1 MRKFLAAIL
10 LLLSLGQAVAAEKYT
25 TFKGYLG
32 SSNFGWQTVNNNYV
46 GSHLRY
52 EENWNMQ
59 TSTAFGFAIEQS
71 ALRLKQQEILLGV
84 SYLFPQEIQ
93 AVDAKA
99 KLLGGIGQLGRGSLH
114 GNFID
119 TNTLQ
124 VSSIY
129 VKPRLFFSNVTKYNP
144 SAVYVAAKLSYNAIT
159 LTGDL
164 AGNIVR
170 FDSNAIGYG
179 FALGY
184 VERDTWEWEISYD
197 NVINPR
203 LETTEIFDTGLGND
217 TLTGTYYLGQI
228 LMSLGYRL

>member
-1 MRKFLAAIL
+1 MRKFLGAVLLFL
-10 LLLSLGQAVAAEKYT
+10 LLGQTAVAEKYT
-25 TFKGYLG
+25 TLKGFLG
-32 SSNFGWQTVNNNYV
+32 SGDFGWQTVNNNYA

-59 TSTAFGFAIEQS
+59 TGNTFGFAIEQS
-71 ALRLKQQEILLGV
+71 VLRLKQQEILLGL

-93 AVDAKA
+93 GVNAKV
-99 KLLGGIGQLGRGSLH
+99 KLLGGTGQLGRGSIR

-164 AGNIVR
+164 AGNIVQ
-170 FDSNAIGYG
+170 FDKNAVGYG
-179 FALGY
+179 LALGY
-184 VERDTWEWEISYD
+184 VDRDTWEWEISYD

-203 LETTEIFDTGLGND
+203 LETSETFDIGLGND
-217 TLTGTYYLGQI
+217 TLNGTYYLGQI
-228 LMSLGYRL
+228 LMSVGYRL